1 MSSERSAGR
10 RARSPS
16 DAGDGPA
23 RLDVRTLL
31 TGVAVRPLAQSA
43 RRAGIDAASVDLFG
57 DRDHRRALPVL
68 FLGRAGADGYAA
80 ADLVRLS
87 RRVTAD
93 EVAYGADLENHPRL
107 VAELSEGRRL
117 LGNPPRVLR
126 RVRDPSRLEAS
137 LREGGLP
144 APEVR
149 RHGDPL
155 PSGGEDAGWLRKPL
169 HGGGGRGVRPWRPG
183 EAVDEADY
191 LQRRVRGAPVS
202 LAFLADGRSGR
213 LLAVTEMLVGR
224 PAFGAEGFT
233 YCGSLLGVGGG
244 DRPAPP
250 PGPAGEVPWA
260 TARRVVQRLSAAF
273 ELRGLNGLD
282 AVFDGKT
289 LWPVEVNPRWT
300 ASMELLEPGPWDGD
314 PAGPTLFELHRR
326 ACGGDLPAET
336 ELREIR
342 IARRWSSLAA
352 TGAAGP
358 GAGAGEPGGDGKRRG
373 RADGARVVGK
383 AILRAPTAVRTPDL
397 GTLDGIVVVDV
408 PDTGEEVP
416 AGAPVCTI
424 LAAGRDRAACLDRL
438 AASATRIRSVLEP
451 REG

>member
-16 DAGDGPA
+16 DPGDGPA

-68 FLGRAGADGYAA
+68 SLGRAGADGYAA
-80 ADLVRLS
+80 ADLVRLC
-87 RRVTAD
+87 RRVAAD

-107 VAELSEGRRL
+107 VVELSEGRRL

-149 RHGDPL
+149 RHDDPL
-155 PSGGEDAGWLRKPL
+155 PSDEEDPGWLRKPL
-169 HGGGGRGVRPWRPG
+169 RGGGGRWVRPWRPG
-183 EAVDEADY
+183 ESVGEANY
-191 LQRRVRGAPVS
+191 LQRRIRGAPVS

-224 PAFGAEGFT
+224 PVFGAEGFT
-233 YCGSLLGVGGG
+233 YCGSLLRVGGG

-260 TARRVVQRLSAAF
+260 TARRIVRRLSADF
-273 ELRGLNGLD
+273 GLRGLNGLD
-282 AVFDGKT
+282 AVLDGKT

-300 ASMELLEPGPWDGD
+300 ASMELLEPGPWDGE

-326 ACGGDLPAET
+326 ACRGDLPAEA

-352 TGAAGP
+352 TGAE
-358 GAGAGEPGGDGKRRG
+358 AGEPGGDGKRRG
-373 RADGARVVGK
+373 REEGARVVGK
-383 AILRAPTAVRTPDL
+383 AILRAPAPVRTPDL
-397 GTLDGIVVVDV
+397 EALDGIVVADV
-408 PDTGEEVP
+408 PDPGEEVP

-438 AASATRIRSVLEP
+438 AASAARIRSVLEP